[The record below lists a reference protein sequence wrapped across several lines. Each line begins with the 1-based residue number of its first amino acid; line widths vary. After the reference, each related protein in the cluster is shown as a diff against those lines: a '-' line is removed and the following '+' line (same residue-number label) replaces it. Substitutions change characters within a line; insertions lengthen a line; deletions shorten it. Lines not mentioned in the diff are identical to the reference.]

1 MNLEQLI
8 KNQPKQNISQWIEF
22 INSEGLQI
30 MENQVLDIAH
40 ANGLIDYEVDNIF
53 GDYFNIR

>member
-40 ANGLIDYEVDNIF
+40 ANGLIDYEVDKIF